1 MIRNFILNFIN
12 FVFKTVAVT
21 KLLPSGILFPTSLIF
36 AFKTVVVTKPL
47 ALVFGIFYQH
57 LQFFS
62 LNFVYLPCIDLCELL
77 QLHQEFSFLSYL
89 LLFSVC

>member
-12 FVFKTVAVT
+12 FVFKAVAVT
-21 KLLPSGILFPTSLIF
+21 KLLVSGILFPTSVIF
-36 AFKTVVVTKPL
+36 AFKTVLVTKPF

-57 LQFFS
+57 FQFFS
-62 LNFVYLPCIDLCELL
+62 LNFVYLRCIDLCELL